1 MRNVDQARDPYLL
14 GSLRKGLEV
23 LDCFARRESWSLAE
37 LCAALGQNKTSV
49 FRMLHTLEEFGYL
62 TKDSATGRYALGL
75 RLLSLGGAAVR
86 QETLRWQAL
95 APLQDLA
102 RQTGETVQVGV
113 MHGTESVCV
122 QAVEGTH
129 LVRMHAF
136 VGKRAPAHASALGK
150 AMLAWRGEAEIRAL
164 FEGRALQAFTP
175 NTLTDAAPLLA
186 ALQATRLRGHSL
198 DEEEMEI
205 GLRCIGAPI
214 FDSAGRAAAALA
226 VSVPATRMDAAR
238 ITELVPMLR
247 GTADEIS
254 RILGGPAV
262 RAA

>member
-1 MRNVDQARDPYLL
+1 MRNADQPRDPYLL

-37 LCAALGQNKTSV
+37 LCTQLGQNKTTV
-49 FRMLHTLEEFGYL
+49 FRMLKTLEEFGYL
-62 TKDSATGRYALGL
+62 TKDAATGRYALGL

-102 RQTGETVQVGV
+102 QKTGETVHVGV
-113 MHGTESVCV
+113 LHGAEAVCV
-122 QAVEGTH
+122 QAVEGTR

-136 VGKRAPAHASALGK
+136 VGKRTPAHASALGK
-150 AMLAWRGEAEIRAL
+150 TMLAWRAEAEVRAL
-164 FEGRALQAFTP
+164 LEGRVLQSFTP
-175 NTLTDAAPLLA
+175 NTITDVDSLVANLH
-186 ALQATRLRGHSL
+186 ATHARGYAL
-198 DEEEMEI
+198 DEEEIEL

-214 FDSAGRAAAALA
+214 FDRAGRASAALA

-238 ITELVPMLR
+238 IAELVPMLR
-247 GTADEIS
+247 STADSIA
-254 RILGGPAV
+254 RMLDAPAT